1 MPSLL
6 RRGSTSLALRSPLFD
21 SGTNLDLRWLSV
33 SRSHLAGPNRQPRWL
48 SDSRSRILKFFW
60 RIEWGVADF
69 IHNAET
75 YGCVLVVE
83 SFRWFMKSFLNS
95 LRNGVLVTTGLL
107 IVPVLGLAPKAMAQD
122 PAAPADKAPT
132 LVGQCR
138 AANKRTPIYS
148 TRNPA
153 SEVVA
158 LLEAGNAVRLSENGG
173 ENGLIGV
180 SNPKAGFVHSPN
192 LKDCP
197 GKPKPP
203 MAEPPKPDKPIAGI
217 CRKVVQPQGLIVRNE
232 AGNVAPIV
240 GSLALNEKVTLA
252 EPIETV
258 ERDDGRVWIKVV
270 KPVAGWTS
278 NGFVKQ
284 QFRNLGACE

>member
-1 MPSLL
+1 M
-6 RRGSTSLALRSPLFD
+6 
-21 SGTNLDLRWLSV
+21 N
-33 SRSHLAGPNRQPRWL
+33 
-48 SDSRSRILKFFW
+48 
-60 RIEWGVADF
+60 
-69 IHNAET
+69 
-75 YGCVLVVE
+75 
-83 SFRWFMKSFLNS
+83 SFLNR
-95 LRNGVLVTTGLL
+95 LRSGVLVTTGLL
-107 IVPVLGLAPKAMAQD
+107 IVPVVGLAPKAMAQD
-122 PAAPADKAPT
+122 AVAPAAKAAT

-148 TRNPA
+148 ARNPT
-153 SEVVA
+153 SEVVM
-158 LLEAGNAVRLSENGG
+158 LLETGNAVTLSENGG

-180 SNPKAGFVHSPN
+180 SKPKVGFVHSPN

-203 MAEPPKPDKPIAGI
+203 IAEQPKPTPIAGF

-232 AGNVAPIV
+232 AGNAAPIV
-240 GSLALNEKVTLA
+240 GSLALNQKITLA

-258 ERDDGRVWIKVV
+258 ERDDGRIWIKVA

>member
-1 MPSLL
+1 M
-6 RRGSTSLALRSPLFD
+6 
-21 SGTNLDLRWLSV
+21 N
-33 SRSHLAGPNRQPRWL
+33 
-48 SDSRSRILKFFW
+48 
-60 RIEWGVADF
+60 
-69 IHNAET
+69 
-75 YGCVLVVE
+75 
-83 SFRWFMKSFLNS
+83 SFLNG

-107 IVPVLGLAPKAMAQD
+107 IVPVLGLVPKAMAQD
-122 PAAPADKAPT
+122 AVAPAAPAAT

-148 TRNPA
+148 ARNPTSA
-153 SEVVA
+153 VVM
-158 LLEAGNAVRLSENGG
+158 LLETDNTVTLSENGG

-180 SNPKAGFVHSPN
+180 SKPKGGFVHTPN

-203 MAEPPKPDKPIAGI
+203 TAGQPKPTPDQPIAGV
-217 CRKVVQPQGLIVRNE
+217 CRKVVQSQGLVVRNA
-232 AGNVAPIV
+232 AGNTAPIV
-240 GSLALNEKVTLA
+240 GSLAVNQKITLA

-258 ERDDGRVWIKVV
+258 ERDDGRIWIKVA

-284 QFRNLGACE
+284 EFRNLGACE

>member
-1 MPSLL
+1 M
-6 RRGSTSLALRSPLFD
+6 
-21 SGTNLDLRWLSV
+21 N
-33 SRSHLAGPNRQPRWL
+33 
-48 SDSRSRILKFFW
+48 
-60 RIEWGVADF
+60 
-69 IHNAET
+69 
-75 YGCVLVVE
+75 
-83 SFRWFMKSFLNS
+83 SFLNS
-95 LRNGVLVTTGLL
+95 LRSGFSNLMWVTAGLT
-107 IVPVLGLAPKAMAQD
+107 IVPVLGLAPNVLAQD
-122 PAAPADKAPT
+122 APAPAAKEAT

-148 TRNPA
+148 ARNPV
-153 SEVVA
+153 SEVVM
-158 LLEAGNAVRLSENGG
+158 LLENGNAVILSENGG

-180 SNPKAGFVHSPN
+180 SKPKVGFVHSPN

-203 MAEPPKPDKPIAGI
+203 TAEQPKPMPDKPIAGV

-232 AGNVAPIV
+232 AGNAAPIV
-240 GSLALNEKVTLA
+240 GSLALNEKITLA

-258 ERDDGRVWIKVV
+258 ERDDGRIWIKVA

>member
-1 MPSLL
+1 M
-6 RRGSTSLALRSPLFD
+6 
-21 SGTNLDLRWLSV
+21 N
-33 SRSHLAGPNRQPRWL
+33 
-48 SDSRSRILKFFW
+48 
-60 RIEWGVADF
+60 
-69 IHNAET
+69 
-75 YGCVLVVE
+75 
-83 SFRWFMKSFLNS
+83 SFLDG
-95 LRNGVLVTTGLL
+95 LRNSILGTTGLL
-107 IVPVLGLAPKAMAQD
+107 IVPVLGLAPQAMAQD
-122 PAAPADKAPT
+122 PAAPAPVAT

-148 TRNPA
+148 TRNPT
-153 SEVVA
+153 SEVVT
-158 LLEAGNAVRLSENGG
+158 LLETGNAVTLSENGG

-180 SNPKAGFVHSPN
+180 SKPKAGFVHSPN

-203 MAEPPKPDKPIAGI
+203 VAEQPKPTPDKPIAGI

-258 ERDDGRVWIKVV
+258 ERDDGRIWIKVA

>member
-1 MPSLL
+1 M
-6 RRGSTSLALRSPLFD
+6 
-21 SGTNLDLRWLSV
+21 N
-33 SRSHLAGPNRQPRWL
+33 
-48 SDSRSRILKFFW
+48 
-60 RIEWGVADF
+60 
-69 IHNAET
+69 
-75 YGCVLVVE
+75 
-83 SFRWFMKSFLNS
+83 SFLNS
-95 LRNGVLVTTGLL
+95 LRNGILVTAGLL
-107 IVPVLGLAPKAMAQD
+107 IVPVLGLAPQAMAQD
-122 PAAPADKAPT
+122 PAAPAKEAT

-148 TRNPA
+148 ARNPT
-153 SEVVA
+153 SEVVT
-158 LLEAGNAVRLSENGG
+158 LLETGNAVILSENGG

-180 SNPKAGFVHSPN
+180 SKPKVGFVHSPN

-197 GKPKPP
+197 GKPKPTTP
-203 MAEPPKPDKPIAGI
+203 TAENPKPTPDKPIAGI

-258 ERDDGRVWIKVV
+258 ERDDGRIWIKVA

>member
-1 MPSLL
+1 M
-6 RRGSTSLALRSPLFD
+6 
-21 SGTNLDLRWLSV
+21 
-33 SRSHLAGPNRQPRWL
+33 NRFL
-48 SDSRSRILKFFW
+48 NRILAMT
-60 RIEWGVADF
+60 G
-69 IHNAET
+69 
-75 YGCVLVVE
+75 LVV
-83 SFRWFMKSFLNS
+83 
-95 LRNGVLVTTGLL
+95 
-107 IVPVLGLAPKAMAQD
+107 VPVLGLAPKVMAQD
-122 PAAPADKAPT
+122 PVAPAAKEAT
-132 LVGQCR
+132 LIGQCR

-148 TRNPA
+148 TRNPV

-158 LLEAGNAVRLSENGG
+158 LLETGNAVILSENGG

-180 SNPKAGFVHSPN
+180 SKPKAGFVHSPN

-203 MAEPPKPDKPIAGI
+203 IAEQPKPDKPIAGI

-258 ERDDGRVWIKVV
+258 ERDDGRIWIKVA

>member
-1 MPSLL
+1 MKRFL
-6 RRGSTSLALRSPLFD
+6 D
-21 SGTNLDLRWLSV
+21 S
-33 SRSHLAGPNRQPRWL
+33 
-48 SDSRSRILKFFW
+48 
-60 RIEWGVADF
+60 
-69 IHNAET
+69 
-75 YGCVLVVE
+75 VVV
-83 SFRWFMKSFLNS
+83 M
-95 LRNGVLVTTGLL
+95 TGLL
-107 IVPVLGLAPKAMAQD
+107 IVPVLGLAPKVMAQD
-122 PAAPADKAPT
+122 PAAAAKEST

-148 TRNPA
+148 TRNPV
-153 SEVVA
+153 SEVVM
-158 LLEAGNAVRLSENGG
+158 LLETGNAVMLNENGG

-180 SNPKAGFVHSPN
+180 SKPKPGFVHSPN

-203 MAEPPKPDKPIAGI
+203 IALPPQLDKPIAGG

-232 AGNVAPIV
+232 AGNAAPIV
-240 GSLALNEKVTLA
+240 GSLAVNQKITLA

-258 ERDDGRVWIKVV
+258 ERDDGRIWIKVA

>member
-1 MPSLL
+1 MNRFLS
-6 RRGSTSLALRSPLFD
+6 SILA
-21 SGTNLDLRWLSV
+21 
-33 SRSHLAGPNRQPRWL
+33 
-48 SDSRSRILKFFW
+48 
-60 RIEWGVADF
+60 
-69 IHNAET
+69 
-75 YGCVLVVE
+75 
-83 SFRWFMKSFLNS
+83 M
-95 LRNGVLVTTGLL
+95 TGLVF
-107 IVPVLGLAPKAMAQD
+107 VPVLGLAPKVMAQD
-122 PAAPADKAPT
+122 PVAPAAKEAT
-132 LVGQCR
+132 LIGQCR

-148 TRNPA
+148 TRNPV

-158 LLEAGNAVRLSENGG
+158 LLETGNAVILSENGG

-180 SNPKAGFVHSPN
+180 SKPKAGFVHSPN

-203 MAEPPKPDKPIAGI
+203 IAEQPKPDKPIAGI

-258 ERDDGRVWIKVV
+258 ERDDGRIWIKVA

>member
-1 MPSLL
+1 M
-6 RRGSTSLALRSPLFD
+6 
-21 SGTNLDLRWLSV
+21 
-33 SRSHLAGPNRQPRWL
+33 NRFL
-48 SDSRSRILKFFW
+48 NRILVMT
-60 RIEWGVADF
+60 G
-69 IHNAET
+69 
-75 YGCVLVVE
+75 LVV
-83 SFRWFMKSFLNS
+83 
-95 LRNGVLVTTGLL
+95 
-107 IVPVLGLAPKAMAQD
+107 VPVLGLAPKVMAQD
-122 PAAPADKAPT
+122 PVAPAAKEAT
-132 LVGQCR
+132 LIGQCR

-148 TRNPA
+148 TRNPV

-158 LLEAGNAVRLSENGG
+158 LLETGNAVMLSENGG

-180 SNPKAGFVHSPN
+180 DKPKVGFVHTPN

-203 MAEPPKPDKPIAGI
+203 VAVQPKPTEPTLTGI
-217 CRKVVQPQGLIVRNE
+217 CRKVVQSQGLIVRNE

-258 ERDDGRVWIKVV
+258 ERDDGRIWIKVA

>member
-1 MPSLL
+1 MNRFLS
-6 RRGSTSLALRSPLFD
+6 SILAMT
-21 SGTNLDLRWLSV
+21 G
-33 SRSHLAGPNRQPRWL
+33 
-48 SDSRSRILKFFW
+48 
-60 RIEWGVADF
+60 
-69 IHNAET
+69 
-75 YGCVLVVE
+75 LVV
-83 SFRWFMKSFLNS
+83 
-95 LRNGVLVTTGLL
+95 
-107 IVPVLGLAPKAMAQD
+107 VPVLGLAPKVMAQD
-122 PAAPADKAPT
+122 PVAPAAKEAT
-132 LVGQCR
+132 LIGQCR

-148 TRNPA
+148 TRNPV

-158 LLEAGNAVRLSENGG
+158 LLETGNAVILSENGG

-180 SNPKAGFVHSPN
+180 SKPKAGFVHSPN

-203 MAEPPKPDKPIAGI
+203 IAEQPKPDKPIAGI

-258 ERDDGRVWIKVV
+258 ERDDGRIWIKVA